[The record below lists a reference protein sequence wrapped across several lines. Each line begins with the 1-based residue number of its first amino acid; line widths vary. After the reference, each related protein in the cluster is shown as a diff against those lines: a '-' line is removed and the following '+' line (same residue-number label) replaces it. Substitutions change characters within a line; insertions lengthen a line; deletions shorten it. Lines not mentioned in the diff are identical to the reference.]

1 MNGMQSMAVGL
12 LAACLGT
19 TAAAAGSPADC
30 AAINWKPDILERFQD
45 IDRACQGVVERDGKR
60 YVRFTVEFVR
70 RHNNGDVEVLMELR
84 GGKPVK
90 RIFHAPSDF
99 SVDSPTGLSDFKFA
113 ELERG
118 EILDVFIAL
127 DRVTAPPAETTATAV
142 PKA

>member
-1 MNGMQSMAVGL
+1 MGWAL
-12 LAACLGT
+12 LTASLGT
-19 TAAAAGSPADC
+19 STASAGGPEDC
-30 AAINWKPDILERFQD
+30 AAIDWRPDILQRFVD
-45 IDRACQGVVERDGKR
+45 IDRACQGIVERDGRR

-84 GGKPVK
+84 DGKPVK

-118 EILDVFIAL
+118 EVLDVFIAL
-127 DRVTAPPAETTATAV
+127 DRVTAPAAQTTATAE
-142 PKA
+142 PAT